1 MTRKRVK
8 GSVKFTKMSSPDAG
22 FPISRFN
29 FKCTAVPV
37 SSEPMR
43 RNQGVSLDL
52 ALSYKEDYI
61 LATEV
66 VGLDQPIVPS
76 NFCTERSSPALFPA
90 GRKEAGAK
98 KINRSQHLTIA
109 LASLRI
115 TKPLKNSKNDE
126 LIRDRS

>member
-1 MTRKRVK
+1 MTRKSVK

-98 KINRSQHLTIA
+98 KNQQISTPNHCPSITQDYEA
-109 LASLRI
+109 L
-115 TKPLKNSKNDE
+115 E
-126 LIRDRS
+126 EFEE